1 MQKRAWRVVWLV
13 LVVVG
18 LLAIMGPVVQNL
30 THPDRITLTA
40 GEYARL
46 ANRDAD
52 RPVGNDT
59 DGPKYITLKLF
70 GLIPIKK
77 VAVDI
82 LPFETV
88 LVGGTPLG
96 LCGQIDGV
104 LVTADHDPLKK
115 GDVIHAVNGQPVT
128 DRATWQQATAGQTRV
143 KVTLQRGRQTLTR
156 TVAVGADL
164 PLRDTTSGVGTLTFV
179 NPENHTFAALGHQMC
194 DFATGAGVDLTGGSV
209 HTVNVFG
216 LEPTRGRT
224 TGVLKGAIR
233 TEPGQGSITKG
244 DQFGV
249 TGCLSA
255 DSTLLAQTTTTLPVA
270 TRYQVK
276 PGKATLRTSLDGV
289 TVEEFSCE
297 ILKPRWQAR
306 RDDKSMVIRLT
317 DERLLSKTGGIIHGM
332 SGSPIIQNGHI
343 VGALTHAITHDPA
356 KGYALYVDFMTI

>member
-1 MQKRAWRVVWLV
+1 MRKRTWRTICLV
-13 LVVVG
+13 AVVVG
-18 LLAIMGPVVQNL
+18 LLAVSGPVVQTL
-30 THPDRITLTA
+30 THPGRITLTES
-40 GEYARL
+40 EYAQL
-46 ANRDAD
+46 ANLDAD
-52 RPVGNDT
+52 CPVGNDT

-70 GLIPIKK
+70 GFIPIKK

-104 LVTADHDPLKK
+104 LVTADQDPLKK
-115 GDVIHAVNGQPVT
+115 GDVIRAVNDQPVSDLT
-128 DRATWQQATAGQTRV
+128 AWQRATADQSRV
-143 KVTLQRGRQTLTR
+143 KVTLQRGQKTITR
-156 TVAVGADL
+156 PVAVSANL
-164 PLRDTTSGVGTLTFV
+164 PLRDTTNGVGMLTFV
-179 NPENHTFAALGHQMC
+179 NPENHTFAALGHQMS
-194 DFATGAGVDLTGGSV
+194 DFATGAAVDLTGGSV

-216 LEPTRGRT
+216 LEPTQART
-224 TGVLKGAIR
+224 TGVLKGTIR
-233 TEPGQGSITKG
+233 EDPCQGSITKG

-249 TGCLSA
+249 TGCFSA
-255 DSTLLAQTTTTLPVA
+255 DSTILAQTTTSMPVA
-270 TRYQVK
+270 TRYHVK
-276 PGKATLRTSLDGV
+276 PGAATLRTSLDGV

-306 RDDKSMVIRLT
+306 RDDKSMVIRIT

-332 SGSPIIQNGHI
+332 SGSPIIQDGHL